1 MPGSSQSAPQNP
13 PSRYSAVAVVLHWLV
28 AIGILINIKYGLSF
42 DDLDAAHSP
51 LLRPAIDMHKSIGI
65 TVLGLV
71 LLRVLWRVGH
81 RPPALEPGLAVWE
94 RKLST
99 GVHHLLYLL
108 MVAVPLTGW
117 LHDSAWKGADSHPL
131 VLYQTVPFFRLPLFG
146 AMSAASKD
154 YWHDLLGNI
163 HSLASWTL
171 IWAVA
176 LHVAGAL
183 KHSLIDRKPSLSRM
197 WFG

>member
-1 MPGSSQSAPQNP
+1 MSSRPNSSFSSP
-13 PSRYSAVAVVLHWLV
+13 PARYSAVAVVLHWLV
-28 AIGILINIKYGLSF
+28 AIGIILNIKYGLSF
-42 DDLDAAHSP
+42 DALEETHSP

-81 RPPALEPGLAVWE
+81 RPPPDAGLMGWE
-94 RKLST
+94 KKLSA
-99 GVHHLLYLL
+99 GIHHLLYLL
-108 MVAVPLTGW
+108 MLAVPLTGW
-117 LHDSAWKGADSHPL
+117 LHDSAWQGAAGHPF
-131 VLYQTVPFFRLPLFG
+131 VLFHTVPFFRLPLFG
-146 AMSAASKD
+146 AMDPATKD
-154 YWHDLLGNI
+154 HWHDMLGGM
-163 HSLASWTL
+163 HSIASWVL
-171 IWAVA
+171 IGAVA